1 MFRKQ
6 RLRSLVVFAVM
17 LAAMGTPAWSAGF
30 SILEQSVP
38 GAGRALAGMTA
49 DIEDP
54 SALYFNA
61 AAPAWFEKGKIIIG
75 NHFLRA
81 KAEFEDK
88 GSTATG
94 EDNGS
99 FGGWSVIPNIYWVQ
113 PVSSTVSVGLGMSAT
128 SGTSTGY
135 NTHWRGKYI
144 ALDTEIA
151 VVSINPTIS
160 WKVLDTLSI
169 GAGPVIEYAD
179 VCLSQVVPYSLKPLP
194 GGPYP
199 DGQLKLKGDSVAM
212 GFAIGALYIPVEGT
226 RLGIGYRSRI
236 THDLDLEARVRKVPG
251 VGVVEDDA
259 QADLDLP
266 AMLNLGV
273 QQDLTERWT
282 VMADVCWSEWSVM
295 EELKVNFDPKVAA
308 ALGKPSDTVPMDWRN
323 CWRVGLGTEYDLNDK
338 WTVRCGVAYD
348 QTPVEDVEHRTPR
361 LPDAD
366 RYWLTCGAQY
376 RYSENITLD
385 LGYVHIFFKDVKMD
399 YRDVLGQTVKGDITG
414 SADIFSMAMT
424 YTF

>member
-1 MFRKQ
+1 
-6 RLRSLVVFAVM
+6 
-17 LAAMGTPAWSAGF
+17 
-30 SILEQSVP
+30 
-38 GAGRALAGMTA
+38 MTA
-49 DIEDP
+49 EIEDP

-61 AAPAWFEKGKIIIG
+61 AAPAWFEKGKIIVG
-75 NHFLRA
+75 SHFLRA
-81 KAEFEDK
+81 KAEFADQ
-88 GSTATG
+88 GSTAPG

-99 FGGWSVIPNIYWVQ
+99 FGGWSVIPNVYWVQ

-160 WKVLDTLSI
+160 WKALDTLSI
-169 GAGPVIEYAD
+169 GAGPIIEYAD
-179 VCLSQVVPYSLKPLP
+179 VCLSQSLPYGPMT
-194 GGPYP
+194 GGMFP
-199 DGQLKLKGDSVAM
+199 DGQLKLKGDSVAL
-212 GFAIGALYIPVEGT
+212 GFAVGALYIPVDST
-226 RLGIGYRSRI
+226 RIGIGYRSRI
-236 THDLDLEARVRKVPG
+236 SHDLDLEARARQVPG
-251 VGVVEDDA
+251 KGVVKDDA
-259 QADLDLP
+259 QADLNLP
-266 AMLNLGV
+266 AMINLGV

-282 VMADVCWSEWSVM
+282 VMADACWSEWSVM

-308 ALGKPSDTVPMDWRN
+308 ALGKKSETIKMDWRD

-348 QTPVEDVEHRTPR
+348 QTPVEDDEDRTPR

-376 RYSENITLD
+376 NFSENIAMD
-385 LGYVHIFFKDVKMD
+385 FGYVHLFFKDVKMD
-399 YRDVLGQTVKGDITG
+399 YADALGRRVTGDVTG
-414 SADIFSMAMT
+414 TADIFSMAMT